1 MDCCLWALRGV
12 RAQFQK
18 CVYNSTF
25 LILSWYLC
33 QTCGG
38 VFKFDCCLWAK
49 DTIARMCKQFNILD
63 FILIC
68 VPNNWG
74 SYWVRLLSLGPE
86 GGGCTNSKMCV
97 HFNIFLFYPD
107 VVPKIWGSIQVGL
120 LSVGP
125 AGGRAQFLK
134 CMYNSTFL
142 ILSLFLCQ
150 TFGGVIKSDCYHWTL
165 LSPEGGRAQF
175 LKMCVQFKILDSIL
189 IFVPKTQL
197 SALENRQLGSN
208 ICPGPNCPGPN
219 WAFH

>member
-18 CVYNSTF
+18 CVYNSIF

-97 HFNIFLFYPD
+97 HFNIFFILSWCCAKNLGEYSSWI
-107 VVPKIWGSIQVGL
+107 VVC
-120 LSVGP
+120 
-125 AGGRAQFLK
+125 GRAQFLK

-150 TFGGVIKSDCYHWTL
+150 TFEGVIKLDCYHWAL

-175 LKMCVQFKILDSIL
+175 LKCVYNSKFLILTWK
-189 IFVPKTQL
+189 FVPKICGSLRVHVRTL
-197 SALENRQLGSN
+197 IPGKTSWLLG
-208 ICPGPNCPGPN
+208 
-219 WAFH
+219 H

>member
-1 MDCCLWALRGV
+1 MILSWFSRQTFWWIKSRWIMKLLVFGPCRALRGA

-49 DTIARMCKQFNILD
+49 DTIAKMCKQFNILD

-74 SYWVRLLSLGPE
+74 SYWGRLLSLGPE

-120 LSVGP
+120 LSVG
-125 AGGRAQFLK
+125 GHNF
-134 CMYNSTFL
+134 
-142 ILSLFLCQ
+142 
-150 TFGGVIKSDCYHWTL
+150 
-165 LSPEGGRAQF
+165 
-175 LKMCVQFKILDSIL
+175 
-189 IFVPKTQL
+189 
-197 SALENRQLGSN
+197 
-208 ICPGPNCPGPN
+208 
-219 WAFH
+219 